1 MSHQPLSHQSV
12 SRPLSGGQAA
22 EKLLLVDDDTEL
34 CSLLTEYLTAE
45 GYQVDA
51 AYNAQQALEKL
62 QNQSGSK
69 SYSLMVLDI
78 MMPGTTGLELLQQI
92 RPQHT
97 LPVIMLTGRGD
108 EIDRILGLEMGADD
122 YLGKPC
128 NPRELLARIRAVL
141 RRSSVQAQVEGQLP
155 EEAVVIGPL
164 SVNPSTRQAL
174 VADKPLE
181 LTSAEFNV
189 LAYLMQHAGQV
200 LSKEQLTRWVLHREL
215 TAYDRAIDVHV
226 SRVRQKLAPHFVA
239 EGDTESPELIKTVRG
254 QGYIFVFTDPQV

>member
-1 MSHQPLSHQSV
+1 MSDE
-12 SRPLSGGQAA
+12 R
-22 EKLLLVDDDTEL
+22 LLLVDDDTEL
-34 CSLLTEYLTAE
+34 CELLSEYLSAE
-45 GYQVDA
+45 GYQVDSAFDA
-51 AYNAQQALEKL
+51 AQALTRL
-62 QNQSGSK
+62 HQY

-78 MMPGTTGLELLQQI
+78 MMPGTSGLELLQQI
-92 RPQHT
+92 RPRFT

-141 RRSSVQAQVEGQLP
+141 RRVSAQPTAEGQLLQQP
-155 EEAVVIGPL
+155 LQIGAL
-164 SVNPSTRQAL
+164 SLNPSTREARFNQRL
-174 VADKPLE
+174 LE

-215 TAYDRAIDVHV
+215 TAYDRAIDVHI
-226 SRVRQKLAPHFVA
+226 SRVRQKLAAYF
-239 EGDTESPELIKTVRG
+239 ESEAPELIKTVRG
-254 QGYIFVFTDPQV
+254 QGYIFVYRAGQAY

>member
-1 MSHQPLSHQSV
+1 MSNE
-12 SRPLSGGQAA
+12 RI
-22 EKLLLVDDDTEL
+22 LLVDDDKEL
-34 CSLLTEYLTAE
+34 CSLLTEYFSAE

-51 AYNAQQALEKL
+51 AYNAQQAIDKL
-62 QNQSGSK
+62 QNPSSGNSNT
-69 SYSLMVLDI
+69 YSLMVLDI

-92 RPQHT
+92 RPRHT

-141 RRSSVQAQVEGQLP
+141 RRASPQATVEGRLP
-155 EEAVVIGPL
+155 DQTVVIGAL
-164 SVNPSTRQAL
+164 SLNPGTRDARVGDQ
-174 VADKPLE
+174 VLE

-226 SRVRQKLAPHFVA
+226 SRVRQKLAAHFERA
-239 EGDTESPELIKTVRG
+239 DGEAIEMIKTVRG
-254 QGYIFVFTDPQV
+254 QGYIFVFTDQA